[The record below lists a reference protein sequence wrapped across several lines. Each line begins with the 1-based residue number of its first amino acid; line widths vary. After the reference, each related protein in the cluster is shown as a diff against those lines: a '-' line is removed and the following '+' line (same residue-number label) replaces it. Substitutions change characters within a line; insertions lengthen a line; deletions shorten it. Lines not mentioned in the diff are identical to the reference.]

1 VPDSEIH
8 GFVRQETG
16 MPFDTEEE
24 LANVAGGILRQL
36 PVDDFPHLF
45 AMITDR
51 ALQPGYSYAAE
62 FEWGLNLILDGLLLE
77 LGRGEA
83 AAG

>member
-1 VPDSEIH
+1 
-8 GFVRQETG
+8 
-16 MPFDTEEE
+16 
-24 LANVAGGILRQL
+24 
-36 PVDDFPHLF
+36 
-45 AMITDR
+45 MITDR